1 MKTAATAHKV
11 DVEKKAASISWFGLI
26 ADWTERV
33 IILAFYCWL
42 IFRIVEPCIASG
54 SWGSLILLPS
64 EGVVVFLILIRS
76 TTEKVSRRPM
86 DWVLA
91 FSATTAALL
100 VSPVQEQPLLSPAIG
115 ATVMLVG
122 MFVQIHA
129 KLVLGRSMGCV
140 AAQRELKF
148 AGPYQ
153 YVRHPMY
160 LGYLITHCGFL
171 MLNPSVWNVGA
182 YSLCYALQI
191 PRLLAEE
198 RLLGKDSRYAE
209 YMAAVHYRLIPR
221 VF

>member
-1 MKTAATAHKV
+1 MKTATTAHKAAA
-11 DVEKKAASISWFGLI
+11 EKRVVRSSSFGLI
-26 ADWTERV
+26 AEWAERV
-33 IILAFYCWL
+33 ILLALYCWL
-42 IFRIVEPCIASG
+42 IFRILEPCIASG
-54 SWGSLILLPS
+54 EWGSLILLPS
-64 EGVVVFLILIRS
+64 EGVVVFLILIRR
-76 TTEKVSRRPM
+76 TTENVSRRPM

-100 VSPVQEQPLLSPAIG
+100 VSPVEGQALLSPAIG
-115 ATVMLVG
+115 VAAMLVG
-122 MFVQIHA
+122 MFVQVHA

-160 LGYLITHCGFL
+160 LGYLATHCGFL
-171 MLNPSVWNVGA
+171 ILNPSVWNMGV
-182 YSLCYALQI
+182 YVLCYTLQV

-198 RLLGKDSRYAE
+198 RLLRKDHRYAE
-209 YMAAVHYRLIPR
+209 YMAAVHYRLIPG